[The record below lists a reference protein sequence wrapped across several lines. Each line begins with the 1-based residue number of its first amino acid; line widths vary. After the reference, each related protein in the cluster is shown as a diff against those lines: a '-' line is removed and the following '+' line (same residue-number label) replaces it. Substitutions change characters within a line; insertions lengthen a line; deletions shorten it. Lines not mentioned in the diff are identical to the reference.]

1 MDVVVFVSV
10 WWLYGCGG
18 VCERV
23 VVVWMWWCL

>member
-18 VCERV
+18 VCDRV
-23 VVVWMWWCL
+23 VVVVRVI